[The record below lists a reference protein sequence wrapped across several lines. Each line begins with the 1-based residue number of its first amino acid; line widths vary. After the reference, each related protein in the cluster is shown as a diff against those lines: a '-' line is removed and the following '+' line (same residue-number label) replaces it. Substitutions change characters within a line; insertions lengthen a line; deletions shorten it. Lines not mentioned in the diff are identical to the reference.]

1 VGCYS
6 GFLGHGQL
14 VTRSPRSWTRVI
26 RKQDRKTRG
35 VLLRTWCHIGSRHGG
50 DRRHG
55 CARSRKIAAH
65 FYWKSCS
72 GILMNY
78 KKNRDHHNTHVMVYP
93 ARWEQVSYHVLA
105 RLQMLWDSESLDRTV
120 HCVGRSRRGLV
131 LTSCPADTCS
141 VRRGGSVF
149 RGMQLRHRAIKRS

>member
-1 VGCYS
+1 M
-6 GFLGHGQL
+6 
-14 VTRSPRSWTRVI
+14 RSPRSWTRVI

-35 VLLRTWCHIGSRHGG
+35 VLVHTGWHIGSRRRG
-50 DRRHG
+50 DRLRG
-55 CARSRKIAAH
+55 CARSRQIATH

-78 KKNRDHHNTHVMVYP
+78 KKHRDHHNTHVVVYP

-120 HCVGRSRRGLV
+120 HYVGRSRRGLV
-131 LTSCPADTCS
+131 LTSCSADTCS
-141 VRRGGSVF
+141 VRRRGSIF
-149 RGMQLRHRAIKRS
+149 WCMQLRHCAIRRS